1 MSNKEIQDL
10 MGKINR
16 LDEFN
21 KALESID
28 NLKDAMPYNVY
39 REHIDTIT
47 IIYDAIYYEYAVLR
61 KEIESTNLKKV
72 NV

>member
-28 NLKDAMPYNVY
+28 SLKDAMPYNVY
-39 REHIDTIT
+39 REHIDT
-47 IIYDAIYYEYAVLR
+47 
-61 KEIESTNLKKV
+61 
-72 NV
+72 

>member
-28 NLKDAMPYNVY
+28 SLKDAMPYNVY

-47 IIYDAIYYEYAVLR
+47 IIYDAIYHEYSVLR
-61 KEIESTNLKKV
+61 KQIENTNLKKI